1 MAVIT
6 LPLRYQAMLS
16 SGPDDNVEAN
26 IAPIDETFEVDP
38 DDAALVLVDTWNKHH
53 VLSHMHRTAD
63 VMRER
68 IAPLLPE
75 VRRAGIPLIY
85 SPSPEVAER
94 YPQWQRR
101 FGELPP
107 PGPHP
112 HDDWP
117 PRDLRARFPRRPGEM
132 PTDYAGPLPDWW
144 HWDAVHE
151 SIAPKPDDH
160 VVARGSEL
168 HEVLRELRRSV
179 LFYVGFAA
187 NICVLHR
194 DYGVLAMGQRGYVP
208 ILLRDCTTAI
218 ETRDTLADFT
228 TTRLAIQDVERRYFT
243 ADSADLISAL
253 RMNGG

>member
-1 MAVIT
+1 VLH

-16 SGPDDNVEAN
+16 TGPEDNVEAN
-26 IAPIDETFEVDP
+26 IAPIDETFDVDP
-38 DDAALVLVDTWNKHH
+38 AEAALVLVDTWNKHH

-75 VRRAGIPLIY
+75 LRRVGVPLIY

-101 FGELPP
+101 FGDLPAP
-107 PGPHP
+107 APHP

-117 PRDLRARFPRRPGEM
+117 PRDLRARYPRRSGET
-132 PTDYAGPLPDWW
+132 PSDYSGPLPDWW
-144 HWDAVHE
+144 HWDAVH
-151 SIAPKPDDH
+151 
-160 VVARGSEL
+160 
-168 HEVLRELRRSV
+168 
-179 LFYVGFAA
+179 FYVGFAA

-194 DYGVLAMGQRGYVP
+194 DYGVLAMGQRGYLP
-208 ILLRDCTTAI
+208 ILLRDCTTGI

-243 ADSADLISAL
+243 ADSADLLTAL
-253 RMNGG
+253 EELK